1 MSKTIALFLIAT
13 LISSSFAMV
22 LDVEGPYKVG
32 KRDLLAIVVPGNPE
46 FSLETAVSERGT
58 LNYPIIGEIPVEGL
72 TVSQIA
78 EKIRTSLI
86 DRKLLLQ
93 PTVSVDV
100 KDYRS
105 QTVTILGEIKEPGKI
120 PLKGSE
126 KLLDVIA
133 EAGGLA
139 PSAGEIHISRV
150 TSEGPQKIVIKTSEI
165 LIDTAKNN
173 PGVVAGDVIYVRPKE
188 TSQIFVSGEVV
199 NEKSMPYVDG
209 MTVYQAII
217 MAGGI
222 TRFGAKNKV
231 KIKRT
236 ANGKEEIIPVNLSDI
251 EKGKEKD
258 IALLPNDQVIVGR
271 RIL

>member
-1 MSKTIALFLIAT
+1 MSKTIAIFLIAT
-13 LISSSFAMV
+13 LLTPCFAV
-22 LDVEGPYKVG
+22 VPDVDGPYKVG
-32 KRDLLAIVVPGNPE
+32 KRDLLAIMVPGNPE
-46 FSLETAVSERGT
+46 FSLEAAVSERGT
-58 LNYPIIGEIPVEGL
+58 VNYPILGEIPVEGL
-72 TVSQIA
+72 TVSQIS
-78 EKIRTSLI
+78 EKIRASLI
-86 DRKLLLQ
+86 ERKLLLQ

-100 KDYRS
+100 KEYRS
-105 QTVTILGEIKEPGKI
+105 QSVTILGEIKDPGKL

-139 PSAGEIHISRV
+139 PTAGEIHISRA
-150 TSEGPQKIVIKTSEI
+150 TSEGSQNIVVKTSEL
-165 LIDTAKNN
+165 LIDTARNN
-173 PGVVAGDVIYVRPKE
+173 PPVIAGDVIYVRPKE
-188 TSQIFVSGEVV
+188 TAQIFVSGEVV
-199 NEKSMPYVDG
+199 NEKSMPYIDG

-217 MAGGI
+217 MSGGI
-222 TRFGAKNKV
+222 TRFGGKNKV

>member
-13 LISSSFAMV
+13 LISPCFAV
-22 LDVEGPYKVG
+22 VPDVDGPYKVG
-32 KRDLLAIVVPGNPE
+32 KRDLLAIMVPGNPE
-46 FSLETAVSERGT
+46 FSLEVAVSERGT
-58 LNYPIIGEIPVEGL
+58 VNYPILGEIPVDGL

-120 PLKGSE
+120 PLKGPE

-139 PSAGEIHISRV
+139 PTAGEVHISRV
-150 TSEGPQKIVIKTSEI
+150 TSEGSQNSVVKTSEL
-165 LIDTAKNN
+165 LIDTANNN
-173 PGVVAGDVIYVRPKE
+173 PAVFAGDVIYVRPKE
-188 TSQIFVSGEVV
+188 TAQVFVSGEVV
-199 NEKSMPYVDG
+199 NEKSMPFIDG

-217 MAGGI
+217 MAGGLN
-222 TRFGAKNKV
+222 RFGAKNKV

-236 ANGKEEIIPVNLSDI
+236 AHGKEEII
-251 EKGKEKD
+251 
-258 IALLPNDQVIVGR
+258 A
-271 RIL
+271 